1 MIIKHTYFLSF
12 RIAIQICSQLIY
24 TVLIELVNKII
35 FRLQNILL
43 EFCTIPELWISQ
55 HPDDLFCRP
64 FDLYCCRQITRTYE
78 DRII

>member
-12 RIAIQICSQLIY
+12 RIAIQICCQLIY
-24 TVLIELVNKII
+24 TVLVELVNKII

-43 EFCTIPELWISQ
+43 EFCTLPELWISQ

-64 FDLYCCRQITRTYE
+64 FNLYCRRQVTRTYK